1 VIFCSRGE
9 LVLGHNCVVGA
20 NSVVTKSYPSG
31 SVIAGN
37 PAQLVKLYDP
47 NAKEW
52 VRAETSSLR

>member
-1 VIFCSRGE
+1 
-9 LVLGHNCVVGA
+9 
-20 NSVVTKSYPSG
+20 
-31 SVIAGN
+31 VIAGN